1 MVLET
6 LHFVV
11 GADGRPTAVQMDIET
26 WRKIVEALED
36 AEDVSLARE
45 ALAELEAAGGD
56 PDKAGWLRLEDVVR
70 GWGEDGA
77 L

>member
-45 ALAELEAAGGD
+45 ALAELQARHARFSPIARLGG
-56 PDKAGWLRLEDVVR
+56 
-70 GWGEDGA
+70 GENGE
-77 L
+77 

>member
-1 MVLET
+1 MVVNT
-6 LHFVV
+6 LRFVV
-11 GADGRPTAVQMDIET
+11 GTDGKLMAIQMDVET

-56 PDKAGWLRLEDVVR
+56 PDKVGWLRLEDVAKK
-70 GWGEDGA
+70 WGKDAA

>member
-1 MVLET
+1 MVVNT
-6 LHFVV
+6 LRFVV
-11 GADGRPTAVQMDIET
+11 GSDGKPTAIQMDIET

-36 AEDVSLARE
+36 AEDVTLARE

-56 PDKAGWLRLEDVVR
+56 PDKAGWLRLEDVAKE
-70 GWGEDGA
+70 WGEDAA